1 MKKLAVLFFVLF
13 LFFACSSGNSDG
25 GEVNDSDR
33 PEEGTDADRADDS
46 DSAAAPDA
54 DETETSD
61 SQEPATDADGAA
73 DTSDSDTAGDGGTGS
88 DTDATDDSEV
98 GPASDADNTADDSDA
113 GTDDPESGCPSGFEC
128 RGGYC
133 ANTSDPKFFC
143 AENSDCGE
151 GLTCT
156 SSSLPSGQCHGCSYA
171 SDCPGGGTDD
181 AVRCITAGSSG
192 YCMRICHADEDC
204 SEGMTCRTSGLGSF
218 CGKKDC
224 STASDC
230 PANYTCTQSS
240 DSSEGSYCARIRCN
254 N

>member
-1 MKKLAVLFFVLF
+1 MKKLSILLLAVLFCFIF
-13 LFFACSSGNSDG
+13 SCGNSDNEEENDSDQT
-25 GEVNDSDR
+25 GETDVDTTDDSDTGTVNDSENADVSDDSDN
-33 PEEGTDADRADDS
+33 TDASEEPETTDSDTAENSDTGTTDDSDTNEPVSDDDDPVDDS
-46 DSAAAPDA
+46 DS
-54 DETETSD
+54 
-61 SQEPATDADGAA
+61 EP
-73 DTSDSDTAGDGGTGS
+73 
-88 DTDATDDSEV
+88 
-98 GPASDADNTADDSDA
+98 DDSDA
-113 GTDDPESGCPSGFEC
+113 GCPSGFEC
-128 RGGYC
+128 KGGYC

-181 AVRCITAGSSG
+181 AVRCVTAGSSG

-224 STASDC
+224 SKPSDC
-230 PANYTCTQSS
+230 PANYTCTPSS
-240 DSSEGSYCARIRCN
+240 DSSEGSYCTRIPCK
-254 N
+254 